1 MIEIDELS
9 FAYGTMSM
17 RFSLRVQPGE
27 CMALIGPSGG
37 ESTLLS
43 LIAGFET
50 PLGGCVCV
58 DGVDVGA
65 MRSDQWPVT
74 MLFQEHNLFSHLSVE

>member
-17 RFSLRVQPGE
+17 WFSLRVQPGE

-37 ESTLLS
+37 GINPS
-43 LIAGFET
+43 
-50 PLGGCVCV
+50 
-58 DGVDVGA
+58 
-65 MRSDQWPVT
+65 
-74 MLFQEHNLFSHLSVE
+74 